1 MEGFVLPEQS
11 KIFTV
16 KDNLRLEAKT
26 QLYNYANNNRYG
38 STNFGYFHQETY
50 NLFSSNFSL
59 QSFDRNYRTNVAY
72 SPYLTC

>member
-16 KDNLRLEAKT
+16 KDNLRLEAKI
-26 QLYNYANNNRYG
+26 QLYNYANNNRYD

-50 NLFSSNFSL
+50 NLFSSKF
-59 QSFDRNYRTNVAY
+59 
-72 SPYLTC
+72 